1 MNNQISQ
8 GRQRMPNSR
17 NGEHQKNKSHVQLGG
32 NPYLE
37 LYKVSKGRK
46 LSQVQQIKS
55 MVKSSRRQRTAHQ
68 F

>member
-1 MNNQISQ
+1 
-8 GRQRMPNSR
+8 MPNSR

-46 LSQVQQIKS
+46 LSQVQ
-55 MVKSSRRQRTAHQ
+55 
-68 F
+68 